1 MIMGVLRNIL
11 NNTGKRTK
19 LISICDINYNKE
31 MCNNIRTAVRETK
44 YAYEDIHYI
53 ELPKGT
59 NVRGDFGCIGHPNSQ
74 GHLKIAQEV
83 YKQLT

>member
-1 MIMGVLRNIL
+1 
-11 NNTGKRTK
+11 
-19 LISICDINYNKE
+19 